1 MFQWFAHQRGV
12 VDAATPC
19 GQTRPHPSVSPGL
32 SREEPMGGSE
42 EFAFRANLVSIGN
55 HDETLVQPVSCVLRA
70 SGTEF
75 DPEAFLVDSELT
87 ANPVYRRGEPKPGEG
102 TWQSSGFQVGVSQAE
117 LSDLPGQIRDAVR
130 FLSLHEEE
138 LQRLGRFEGV
148 ESVCIDFAID
158 RRDVAVQTDVFDAEL
173 LWRAGALDIDLVV
186 SHYAS

>member
-1 MFQWFAHQRGV
+1 
-12 VDAATPC
+12 
-19 GQTRPHPSVSPGL
+19 
-32 SREEPMGGSE
+32 
-42 EFAFRANLVSIGN
+42 
-55 HDETLVQPVSCVLRA
+55 
-70 SGTEF
+70 
-75 DPEAFLVDSELT
+75 
-87 ANPVYRRGEPKPGEG
+87 
-102 TWQSSGFQVGVSQAE
+102 VGVSQAE

-158 RRDVAVQTDVFDAEL
+158 RRDVAVQSDVFDAEL